1 MKVEPKILFACNR
14 YLAFEGTHEDARR
27 FVEIMRE
34 LADENGIE
42 YPKIF
47 GDFLFSIEVSLDAY
61 EREGDEK

>member
-1 MKVEPKILFACNR
+1 MKTEPVVLFASNR
-14 YLAFEGTHEDARR
+14 YLAFEGIPGDARR

-47 GDFLFSIEVSLDAY
+47 GDFLFSIEVSLAAY
-61 EREGDEK
+61 EREGDEE